1 MRRTV
6 VFIFISLLLFNC
18 DFDPQ
23 RINPNK
29 IIGKEVSKKPY
40 GSGGLYCTKYINGNS
55 YDVHGALYRNKVIAY
70 VMDEDI
76 IVDYFFSDLV
86 EYDKVKEIPLGISYN
101 ELVDLLGEPV
111 GLLYGSEYIEEIEKG
126 SINDTFGATY
136 FQKAKKPYS
145 LFYGISNY
153 VVVFGFTYDGKLKS
167 IKELHQME

>member
-1 MRRTV
+1 MQRTI
-6 VFIFISLLLFNC
+6 VFIVISLSFLGCGFN
-18 DFDPQ
+18 PRQ
-23 RINPNK
+23 INPDK
-29 IIGKEVSKKPY
+29 IIGENSSKIPY
-40 GSGGLYCTKYINGNS
+40 GSRGLYCSKYIGGNS
-55 YDVHGALYRNKVIAY
+55 YGVHGAFYKNKVIAY
-70 VMDEDI
+70 VMDTGI

-101 ELVDLLGEPV
+101 ELVDILGEPV

-136 FQKAKKPYS
+136 FQKTKKPYS